1 MFLQLLPRAEA
12 VLMCNYESRVVQCWL
27 GYVGEGVNGVVSSK
41 CLRVSS
47 L

>member
-1 MFLQLLPRAEA
+1 MLLQLQPRAEA

-27 GYVGEGVNGVVSSK
+27 GYVGGGVNGAVSSK
-41 CLRVSS
+41 CVRVSS